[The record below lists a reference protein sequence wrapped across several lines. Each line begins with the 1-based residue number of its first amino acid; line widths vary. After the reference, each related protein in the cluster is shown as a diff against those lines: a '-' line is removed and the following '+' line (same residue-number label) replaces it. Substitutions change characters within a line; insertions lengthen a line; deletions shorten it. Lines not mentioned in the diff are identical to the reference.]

1 MAYRVH
7 FGAERYVELPEL
19 PSVWQAEPP
28 GATAQQVSDLE
39 AAIRQAL
46 EGPLGL
52 PALSEC
58 LTGDDTVVLAIR
70 RGTPC
75 SDQIISTVVQVV
87 LDRLTPSQPV
97 TILRTEADAAAERA
111 DPRRLLR
118 PEHARRVIIKTHQA
132 RNSEDLAY
140 LARFEDGRVLR
151 LNRSLVEA
159 DVVIPIGWTQSRGT
173 WNRYSA
179 FGAIFPAFADHTAQ
193 QRHWREVVERV
204 RYRKL
209 KRAGKVRNSLF
220 RAASSLSREADW
232 LLGTLFALEAVP
244 GPLGRVLRV
253 MAGDVH
259 RVAKESREE
268 FLRQWGLPVER
279 RSDVVIAGVDHNPA
293 HSAWENL
300 AQAAWAAARLV
311 NPRGQ
316 IILLADWETPGKSSP
331 GVGLSPSEV
340 AARGSWTDV
349 LQELGDAIVPYWLL
363 SRVRRRASLCVWSP
377 QPVSQS
383 LWREWIDW
391 LGIET
396 SSRPAVLEQWV
407 RSSGTVTLLSHA
419 TLVCPQRLSP
429 PPHVPERSA

>member
-7 FGAERYVELPEL
+7 FGAEQYVELPEL
-19 PSVWQAEPP
+19 PSIWQAEPP
-28 GATAQQVSDLE
+28 GATAQQVPDLE
-39 AAIRQAL
+39 AAIRDAL

-58 LTGDDTVVLAIR
+58 LTGDDTVVLAVR

-75 SDQIISTVVQVV
+75 SDAIISTVVQAV

-97 TILRTEADAAAERA
+97 TILRTEADAAAQRG
-111 DPRRLLR
+111 DPRHLLS

-132 RNSEDLAY
+132 HKAEDLAY
-140 LARFEDGRVLR
+140 LARLEDGRVLR
-151 LNRSLVEA
+151 LNRVLVEA

-179 FGAIFPAFADHTAQ
+179 FGAIFPAFADHSAQ

-209 KRAGKVRNSLF
+209 KRMGKIRASPI
-220 RAASSLSREADW
+220 RAAGSLSREADW
-232 LLGTLFALEAVP
+232 LLGTQFALEAVP
-244 GPLGRVLRV
+244 GSLGKVLRV
-253 MAGDVH
+253 MAGDVQ

-268 FLRQWGLPVER
+268 FLRQWGLPVKR
-279 RSDVVIAGVDHNPA
+279 QSDVVIAGVDHNPA

-316 IILLADWETPGKSSP
+316 IILLADWETPGGSSP
-331 GVGLSPSEV
+331 AVGPSPSEV

-349 LQELGDAIVPYWLL
+349 LQELGDPVVPFWLL
-363 SRVRRRASLCVWSP
+363 SRVRRRASLCFWSP
-377 QPVSQS
+377 RPVSQS

-396 SSRPAVLEQWV
+396 SNRVEVLERWV
-407 RSSGTVTLLSHA
+407 RSAGSVTLLSHA
-419 TLVCPQRLSP
+419 TLVCPQRMSP
-429 PPHVPERSA
+429 PLQAPDR

>member
-1 MAYRVH
+1 
-7 FGAERYVELPEL
+7 
-19 PSVWQAEPP
+19 
-28 GATAQQVSDLE
+28 
-39 AAIRQAL
+39 
-46 EGPLGL
+46 
-52 PALSEC
+52 
-58 LTGDDTVVLAIR
+58 
-70 RGTPC
+70 
-75 SDQIISTVVQVV
+75 
-87 LDRLTPSQPV
+87 
-97 TILRTEADAAAERA
+97 
-111 DPRRLLR
+111 LLR

-132 RNSEDLAY
+132 RNSDDLAY

-151 LNRSLVEA
+151 LNRALVEA

-179 FGAIFPAFADHTAQ
+179 FGAIFPAFADYTAQ

-209 KRAGKVRNSLF
+209 KRMGKVRSSPL

-232 LLGTLFALEAVP
+232 LLGTQFALEAVP
-244 GPLGRVLRV
+244 GPFGRVLRV
-253 MAGDVH
+253 TAGDVH

-293 HSAWENL
+293 HSPWENL
-300 AQAAWAAARLV
+300 AQAAWTAARLA

-316 IILLADWETPGKSSP
+316 IILLADWEMPARSSP
-331 GVGLSPSEV
+331 EIALSPSEV

-349 LQELGDAIVPYWLL
+349 LQELGDAVVPFWLL

-377 QPVSQS
+377 LPVSQP

-391 LGIET
+391 LGIDT
-396 SSRPAVLEQWV
+396 SNRVEVLQQWV
-407 RSSGTVTLLSHA
+407 QSAGSVTLLSHA
-419 TLVCPQRLSP
+419 TLVCPQRMSL
-429 PPHVPERSA
+429 PPHVPDRPA